1 MTTYTIQGADLG
13 IREEGPLENARQAY
27 RIFQDFDWQKELAL
41 QSELEAAG
49 KFGCPPGLLINP
61 EPFEYLHFCPN
72 LDDTMSVYCTAQVPA
87 KFLWLFK
94 STKSKLLEVDGVNQN
109 RVLPIITNFLD
120 ANTEWLIAN
129 IK

>member
-27 RIFQDFDWQKELAL
+27 RLFQEFDWQKELAL

-61 EPFEYLHFCPN
+61 QPFEFLHFCPN
-72 LDDTMSVYCTAQVPA
+72 LEGTMAVYCTANIPH
-87 KFLWLFK
+87 KYLGLFK
-94 STKSKLLEVDGVNQN
+94 GTKSTLLESEGVNQN
-109 RVLPIITNFLD
+109 RVLLIITNFLD
-120 ANTEWLIAN
+120 GNTDWLIAN